1 MEKFDEIYFS
11 DHGLTST
18 SASHLAD
25 IAQEV
30 VAADEA
36 MLRNMTFVTATLDIV
51 GVGLTQRQDSE
62 YRL

>member
-25 IAQEV
+25 ITQEV
-30 VAADEA
+30 VAAD
-36 MLRNMTFVTATLDIV
+36 
-51 GVGLTQRQDSE
+51 
-62 YRL
+62 